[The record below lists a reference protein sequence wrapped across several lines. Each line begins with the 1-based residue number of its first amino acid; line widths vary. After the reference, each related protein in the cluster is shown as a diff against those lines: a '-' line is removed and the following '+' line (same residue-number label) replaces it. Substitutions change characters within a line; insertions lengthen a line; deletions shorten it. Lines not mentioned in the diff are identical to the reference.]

1 MPLNL
6 DVVGVPSEPAQRSWT
21 VADVLLYALAVG
33 AGQPDP
39 LAELEFTTEN
49 SIGVTTR
56 VLPTFA
62 NVLGRGARGRSL
74 GDFNPA
80 ALLHGEQAFELHGPL
95 PVEGTARNIST
106 VTGIYDKGSAA
117 LVVTESTSVD
127 ATTGAPL
134 ATTRSSAFIR
144 GEGGFGGERGP
155 SPAGKADWDMP
166 SRTPDLTVQYH
177 TRPEQALLYRLTGD
191 RNPLH
196 SDPKFAAKGGLAR
209 PILHGMCTYGFT
221 GRALLHGV
229 CGSDPARFRS
239 MEARFTH
246 PVLPGDEL
254 TVSIWVDAGTACFR
268 TSSNGV
274 TVIDRGRLTFD

>member
-1 MPLNL
+1 MPLNH
-6 DVVGVPSEPAQRSWT
+6 DIVGLPSEPSQRSWT
-21 VADVLLYALAVG
+21 SSDVLLYALAVG

-62 NVLGRGARGRSL
+62 NLLGRGGRGRPL

-80 ALLHGEQAFELHGPL
+80 ALLHGEQAFEVEGLL
-95 PVEGTARNIST
+95 PVEGTART
-106 VTGIYDKGSAA
+106 VTRVTGMFDKGSAA

-127 ATTGAPL
+127 ATTGAEL
-134 ATTRSSAFIR
+134 ATTRSSVFIR

-155 SPAGKADWDMP
+155 SGADWEMP
-166 SRTPDLTVQYH
+166 TRPADLMVSYE
-177 TRPEQALLYRLTGD
+177 TRPEQALVYRLTGD

-196 SDPKFAAKGGLAR
+196 SDPSFAARGGLER

-221 GRALLHGV
+221 GRALT
-229 CGSDPARFRS
+229 RS
-239 MEARFTH
+239 A
-246 PVLPGDEL
+246 V
-254 TVSIWVDAGTACFR
+254 R
-268 TSSNGV
+268 TRRDSVVWKVAS
-274 TVIDRGRLTFD
+274 RGQLCRATS